1 MEEDLEKITKNIQK
15 KLGKETASKI
25 ADDVAN
31 IMSIKASY
39 EKEIKSKDDKIAE
52 LNNDKEV
59 LITANGNLLQKVS
72 MGLEKD
78 IKEDKKEEKK
88 VEAKNFNF
96 ASVFDEK
103 GNFIK

>member
-78 IKEDKKEEKK
+78 LKDDKKEEKK

-96 ASVFDEK
+96 ASMFDEK